1 MMGGGVCW
9 LDYDSD
15 GWLDLYV
22 VNGYAES
29 GHRRVPGPGAA
40 CRRAASS
47 ATCTAGSRT

>member
-22 VNGYAES
+22 VNGYAETDTA
-29 GHRRVPGPGAA
+29 GYRAEGAS
-40 CRRAASS
+40 RRAASTATS
-47 ATCTAGSRT
+47 AASSGT